1 MMKMTLIE
9 NKDITLILPTLN
21 EDKNIKDVL
30 DIVNNLYPGISV
42 IVADDG
48 SADKTQDIVMDY
60 RNGDVTLLDRSSEKE
75 KGLTGSVLDAVRLV
89 TTKYIIIMDAD
100 LQHPP
105 EKIKQ
110 IAELLKHYDMVIGVR
125 EKVENSWPL
134 HRKIISWGG
143 DALARM
149 RLVVKPFTCLD
160 TMSGF
165 FGIRTSLFKDVIQ
178 KHEKK
183 YEKKGYKIMFETL
196 KYIPKNTRIGYVNYV
211 FGSRKRGESKIGGKH
226 MVYHVKSVMK

>member
-1 MMKMTLIE
+1 MGIINNSDL
-9 NKDITLILPTLN
+9 TLILPTLN
-21 EDKNIKDVL
+21 EEKNIKDVL
-30 DIVNNLYPGISV
+30 DIVNNLYPSISI
-42 IVADDG
+42 IVADDA
-48 SADKTQDIVMDY
+48 SADKTQDIVMNY
-60 RNGDVTLLDRSSEKE
+60 RDGDVTLLARSSEKE

-105 EKIKQ
+105 EKIKE
-110 IAELLKHYDMVIGVR
+110 ITELLRHSDIVIGVR
-125 EKVENSWPL
+125 EKVENSWPI

-149 RLVVKPFTCLD
+149 RLVVKPFVCLD

-165 FGIRTSLFKDVIQ
+165 FGIKTSLFKDVIQ
-178 KHEKK
+178 SHEKK
-183 YEKKGYKIMFETL
+183 YEKKGYKVLFETL
-196 KYIPKNTRIGYVNYV
+196 KYIPKNTSIGYVNYV

-226 MVYHVKSVMK
+226 IIYHVKSVMK

>member
-21 EDKNIKDVL
+21 EEQNIKDVL
-30 DIVNNLYPGISV
+30 DIVNNLYPGISI
-42 IVADDG
+42 IVADDA

-125 EKVENSWPL
+125 EKVENSWP
-134 HRKIISWGG
+134 
-143 DALARM
+143 
-149 RLVVKPFTCLD
+149 
-160 TMSGF
+160 
-165 FGIRTSLFKDVIQ
+165 
-178 KHEKK
+178 
-183 YEKKGYKIMFETL
+183 
-196 KYIPKNTRIGYVNYV
+196 
-211 FGSRKRGESKIGGKH
+211 
-226 MVYHVKSVMK
+226 